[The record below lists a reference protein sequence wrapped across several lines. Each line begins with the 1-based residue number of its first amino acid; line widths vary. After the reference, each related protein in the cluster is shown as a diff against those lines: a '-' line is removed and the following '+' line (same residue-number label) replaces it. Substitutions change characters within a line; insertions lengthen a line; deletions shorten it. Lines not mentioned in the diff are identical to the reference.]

1 MSAHTLDAL
10 LLSVTGGVNKVA
22 IIIYIILSSI
32 NAYSVIYGYG

>member
-1 MSAHTLDAL
+1 MSAQTLDAL